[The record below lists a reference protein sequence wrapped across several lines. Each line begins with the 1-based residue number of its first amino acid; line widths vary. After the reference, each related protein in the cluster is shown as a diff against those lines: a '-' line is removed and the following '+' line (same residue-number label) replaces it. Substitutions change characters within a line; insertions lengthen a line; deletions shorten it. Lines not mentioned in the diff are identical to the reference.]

1 MHGIGNDVSIN
12 NLTSSGYSIFYE
24 AMYSDVTS
32 SNDLTTLKSN
42 CKNKYS
48 SLCIAGGD
56 SVTQNLITVGCAY
69 CFSVLADKTVLNK
82 PTLNVDASAYWF
94 YTDLLSFGFSPTS
107 TINQV
112 SGSGDMFNLTD
123 NTRLSWNIDG
133 SSGGYRL
140 GVLYGNFTDGYKK
153 FAFVKEML
161 LFDCPSSWSILKDFN
176 CTLTQKYKTS
186 LKVTVNFGNNVVQ
199 TVSVINEVTMFKN
212 KYTAYGVFTVSMT
225 EANLK
230 MSLSTNVSIQLIT
243 TTTSKIFFHVFTN

>member
-1 MHGIGNDVSIN
+1 MHGIGNDVSMN
-12 NLTSSGYSIFYE
+12 NLTSSGYTIFYE
-24 AMYSDVTS
+24 AMYSDLTTT
-32 SNDLTTLKSN
+32 NDLTTLKSN

-56 SVTQNLITVGCAY
+56 PVTKNLITVGCAY
-69 CFSVLADKTVLNK
+69 CLSVLTNKTILNK
-82 PTLNVDASAYWF
+82 PTLNIDSNAYW
-94 YTDLLSFGFSPTS
+94 YNTDSLSFGFSPTS
-107 TINQV
+107 IINQV

-133 SSGGYRL
+133 TSGGYRL
-140 GVLYGNFTDGYKK
+140 GVLYGNLTDSYKK
-153 FAFVKEML
+153 YAFIKEMV

-199 TVSVINEVTMFKN
+199 TVNVVNEVTMFKN
-212 KYTAYGVFTVSMT
+212 KYSAYGVYTVSMT

-230 MSLSTNVSIQLIT
+230 LSLATNVSIQLIT
-243 TTTSKIFFHVFTN
+243 TTTSKSGFI